1 MALLNMRDVSVG
13 FGGALVLEGIS
24 LHIERGERL
33 GLVGRNGVGKSTLLK
48 IIAGELEPD
57 TGTVIRERGLQVAY
71 LVQEVPE
78 GLAGTVADIVA
89 SGLGAP
95 EAGPSTAGDEAAWR
109 RRLQMDTIIARM
121 QLDPAADF
129 ERLSAGLKRRILL
142 ARGLVRDPDIV
153 LLDEPTNHLDI
164 DAIAWLEDYLLR
176 YGGTLIFVTHDR
188 VFLRK
193 IATRIVEIDRGRLID
208 WACDYDTFTA
218 RKQAILASETTQA
231 AEFDKKLAQEE
242 AWIRQG
248 IEARR
253 TRNEGRVRAL
263 EQLRR
268 RRSERREQP
277 GPLRMQVQEA
287 ERSGRLV
294 IRAEGVSFG
303 YAGRPVARDFSTTL
317 MRGDKV
323 GIVGPNGSGKTT
335 LLRLLLGE
343 LPPQTGRLRHGANLE
358 IAYFDQLRA
367 QLEED
372 KTVMDNVAEGRDF
385 ITVNGQRRHVIGYL
399 ADFLFSSE
407 RARVYAGTLSGGERN
422 RLLLARLFAR
432 PANLLVMDEPTN
444 DLDLETLELLEDLL
458 LEYEG
463 TLLLVSHDREL
474 LNNVVTST
482 LALEGDG
489 RVGEYAGGY
498 DDWVRQRPVVPDG
511 RLSASAEKPAPRPPA
526 SRPSA
531 ADRPRRLTFKERQEL
546 DGLPTRIEALEAEQH
561 RLYQAMADAG
571 IYQQGGDEV
580 VKTSAR
586 LEAIEKEL
594 PEVYRALGASGST
607 RDAGLKPLSRG
618 LLRQFARFPP
628 SAICARIHPIRAGD
642 LP

>member
-1 MALLNMRDVSVG
+1 MALLSMRDVSVG
-13 FGGALVLEGIS
+13 FGGALVLENIN
-24 LHIERGERL
+24 LQIDRGERL

-57 TGTVIRERGLQVAY
+57 AGTVIRERGLQVAY

-78 GLAGTVADIVA
+78 GLTGSVAEILAGGWAA
-89 SGLGAP
+89 SESSP
-95 EAGPSTAGDEAAWR
+95 IPSGDEDAWR
-109 RRLQMDTIIARM
+109 RRLQMDTIVARM
-121 QLDPAADF
+121 GLDPAADF

-176 YGGTLIFVTHDR
+176 YGGTLVFVTHDR

-193 IATRIVEIDRGRLID
+193 LATRIIEIDRGRLID
-208 WACDYDTFTA
+208 WVCDYDTFTA
-218 RKQAILASETTQA
+218 RKQAILAVETNQA

-242 AWIRQG
+242 VWIRQG

-268 RRSERREQP
+268 QRRDRREQP
-277 GPLRMQVQEA
+277 GALRMQIQEA

-294 IRAEGVSFG
+294 MRAEGVSFSYG
-303 YAGRPVARDFSTTL
+303 GQPVVRDFSTTL

-343 LPPQTGRLRHGANLE
+343 LPPQAGTLRHGANLE

-372 KTVMDNVAEGRDF
+372 RTVMDNVADGRDF
-385 ITVNGQRRHVIGYL
+385 VTVNGRRRHVISYL
-399 ADFLFSSE
+399 ADFLFTSE

-432 PANLLVMDEPTN
+432 PANVLVLDEPTN

-463 TLLLVSHDREL
+463 ALLLVSHDREL
-474 LNNVVTST
+474 LNDVVTGT

-498 DDWVRQRPVVPDG
+498 DDWVRQRPAAADDKVAAP
-511 RLSASAEKPAPRPPA
+511 LEKPAAR
-526 SRPSA
+526 SA
-531 ADRPRRLTFKERQEL
+531 VQRAGAVERPRRLTFRERQEL
-546 DGLPTRIEALEAEQH
+546 DALPAQIEALETEQH
-561 RLYQAMADAG
+561 RLYQLMADAG
-571 IYQQGGDEV
+571 FYQQGGDEV
-580 VKTSAR
+580 VRVSAR
-586 LEAIEKEL
+586 LVEVERDLAEA
-594 PEVYRALGASGST
+594 Y
-607 RDAGLKPLSRG
+607 
-618 LLRQFARFPP
+618 ARWEHLE
-628 SAICARIHPIRAGD
+628 AVAMVD
-642 LP
+642 

>member
-1 MALLNMRDVSVG
+1 MALLNLRDVSVG
-13 FGGALVLEGIS
+13 FGGALVLENID
-24 LHIERGERL
+24 LQIERGERL

-57 TGTVIRERGLQVAY
+57 AGSVIRERGLQVAY

-78 GLAGTVADIVA
+78 GLAGSVAEILA
-89 SGLGAP
+89 GGLTAAAAP
-95 EAGPSTAGDEAAWR
+95 TSAGGDDVWR

-121 QLDPAADF
+121 GLDPAADF

-176 YGGTLIFVTHDR
+176 YGGTLVFVTHDR

-193 IATRIVEIDRGRLID
+193 LATRIIEIDRGRLID
-208 WACDYDTFTA
+208 WVCDYDTFTA
-218 RKQAILASETTQA
+218 RKQAILAVEGAQA

-268 RRSERREQP
+268 QRRDRREQP
-277 GPLRMQVQEA
+277 GALRMQIQEA

-294 IRAEGVSFG
+294 LRAEGIGFAYSGQPIVRG
-303 YAGRPVARDFSTTL
+303 FSTTL

-343 LPPQTGRLRHGANLE
+343 LAPHAGTVRHGANLE

-367 QLEED
+367 QLEENR
-372 KTVMDNVAEGRDF
+372 TVMDNVADGRDF
-385 ITVNGQRRHVIGYL
+385 VTVNGRRRHVIGYL
-399 ADFLFSSE
+399 ADFLFTSE

-432 PANLLVMDEPTN
+432 PSNVLVLDEPTN

-474 LNNVVTST
+474 LNDVITST

-489 RVGEYAGGY
+489 RIGEYAGGY
-498 DDWVRQRPVVPDG
+498 DDWVRQRPAAAD
-511 RLSASAEKPAPRPPA
+511 SAPPVGGEKPAARAVTPRA
-526 SRPSA
+526 GA
-531 ADRPRRLTFKERQEL
+531 AERPRRLTFRERQEL
-546 DGLPTRIEALEAEQH
+546 DALPAAIEALEREQQH
-561 RLYQAMADAG
+561 LYQVMADAG
-571 IYQQGGDEV
+571 IYQGGGDEV
-580 VKTSAR
+580 VRAR
-586 LEAIEKEL
+586 GRLA
-594 PEVYRALGASGST
+594 EVEQDLA
-607 RDAGLKPLSRG
+607 DA
-618 LLRQFARFPP
+618 FARWEQLETI
-628 SAICARIHPIRAGD
+628 ATAD
-642 LP
+642 

>member
-1 MALLNMRDVSVG
+1 MALLSMRDVSVG
-13 FGGALVLEGIS
+13 FGGALVLENIS
-24 LHIERGERL
+24 LQIERGERL

-57 TGTVIRERGLQVAY
+57 AGTVIRERGLQVAY
-71 LVQEVPE
+71 LVQDVPE
-78 GLAGTVADIVA
+78 GLTGSVAEILAGGLAA
-89 SGLGAP
+89 S
-95 EAGPSTAGDEAAWR
+95 ESSPSPNGDEDAWR
-109 RRLQMDTIIARM
+109 RRLQMDTIVARM
-121 QLDPAADF
+121 GLDPAADF

-176 YGGTLIFVTHDR
+176 YGGTLVFVTHDR

-193 IATRIVEIDRGRLID
+193 LATRIIEIDRGRLID
-208 WACDYDTFTA
+208 WVCDYDTFAA
-218 RKQAILASETTQA
+218 RKQAILAVETNQA

-242 AWIRQG
+242 VWIRQG

-253 TRNEGRVRAL
+253 TRNEGHVHAL

-268 RRSERREQP
+268 QRRDRREQP
-277 GPLRMQVQEA
+277 GALRMQIQEA

-294 IRAEGVSFG
+294 MRAEGVSFSYG
-303 YAGRPVARDFSTTL
+303 DQPVVRDFSTTL

-343 LPPQTGRLRHGANLE
+343 LSPQAGTLRHGANLE

-372 KTVMDNVAEGRDF
+372 RTVMDNVADGRDF
-385 ITVNGQRRHVIGYL
+385 VTVNGRRRHVISYL
-399 ADFLFSSE
+399 ADFLFTSE

-432 PANLLVMDEPTN
+432 PANVLVLDEPTN

-474 LNNVVTST
+474 LNDVVTGT

-498 DDWVRQRPVVPDG
+498 DDWVRQRPAAADE
-511 RLSASAEKPAPRPPA
+511 RSTASLEKPAARSA
-526 SRPSA
+526 VQRAGA
-531 ADRPRRLTFKERQEL
+531 ADRPRRLTFKERQEV
-546 DGLPTRIEALEAEQH
+546 DALPQQIEALETEQH
-561 RLYQAMADAG
+561 RLYQTMADTA
-571 IYQQGGDEV
+571 IYQRGGDEV
-580 VKTSAR
+580 VRTSAR
-586 LEAIEKEL
+586 LVEVEQDLAAAYARWEQLEAVAMVE
-594 PEVYRALGASGST
+594 
-607 RDAGLKPLSRG
+607 
-618 LLRQFARFPP
+618 
-628 SAICARIHPIRAGD
+628 
-642 LP
+642 

>member
-1 MALLNMRDVSVG
+1 MALLSMRDVSVG
-13 FGGALVLEGIS
+13 FGGALVLENIS
-24 LHIERGERL
+24 LQVERGERL

-57 TGTVIRERGLQVAY
+57 AGTVIRERGLR
-71 LVQEVPE
+71 E
-78 GLAGTVADIVA
+78 GLTGSVADILA
-89 SGLGAP
+89 GGLAATEGDPAP
-95 EAGPSTAGDEAAWR
+95 NGDENTWR
-109 RRLQMDTIIARM
+109 RRLQMDTIVARM
-121 QLDPAADF
+121 GLDSAADF

-176 YGGTLIFVTHDR
+176 YGGTLVFVTHDR

-193 IATRIVEIDRGRLID
+193 LVTRIIEIDRGRLID
-208 WACDYDTFTA
+208 WVCDFDTFTA
-218 RKQAILASETTQA
+218 RKEAILAVETTQTL
-231 AEFDKKLAQEE
+231 EFDKKLAQEE

-268 RRSERREQP
+268 QRSDRREQP
-277 GPLRMQVQEA
+277 GSLRMQIHEA

-294 IRAEGVSFG
+294 MRAEDVSFSYG
-303 YAGRPVARDFSTTL
+303 GQPIVRDFSTTL

-343 LPPQTGRLRHGANLE
+343 LPPQAGTLRHGANLE

-372 KTVMDNVAEGRDF
+372 RTVMDNVADGRDF
-385 ITVNGQRRHVIGYL
+385 VTVNGRRRHVISYL
-399 ADFLFSSE
+399 ADFLFTSE

-432 PANLLVMDEPTN
+432 PSNVLVLDEPTN

-474 LNNVVTST
+474 LNDVVTGT

-498 DDWVRQRPVVPDG
+498 DDWVRQRPGAVDEKPP
-511 RLSASAEKPAPRPPA
+511 ASPEKPAAR
-526 SRPSA
+526 SA
-531 ADRPRRLTFKERQEL
+531 VQRAGAAERPRRLTFKERLEIEA
-546 DGLPTRIEALEAEQH
+546 LPQQIEALELEQH
-561 RLYQAMADAG
+561 RLYQVMADTA

-580 VKTSAR
+580 VRVSAR
-586 LEAIEKEL
+586 LVEVERDLAEA
-594 PEVYRALGASGST
+594 Y
-607 RDAGLKPLSRG
+607 
-618 LLRQFARFPP
+618 ARWEQLETI
-628 SAICARIHPIRAGD
+628 AMVE
-642 LP
+642 

>member
-1 MALLNMRDVSVG
+1 M
-13 FGGALVLEGIS
+13 
-24 LHIERGERL
+24 
-33 GLVGRNGVGKSTLLK
+33 
-48 IIAGELEPD
+48 
-57 TGTVIRERGLQVAY
+57 
-71 LVQEVPE
+71 
-78 GLAGTVADIVA
+78 
-89 SGLGAP
+89 
-95 EAGPSTAGDEAAWR
+95 
-109 RRLQMDTIIARM
+109 
-121 QLDPAADF
+121 
-129 ERLSAGLKRRILL
+129 
-142 ARGLVRDPDIV
+142 RDPDIV

-176 YGGTLIFVTHDR
+176 YGGTLVFVTHDR

-193 IATRIVEIDRGRLID
+193 LATRIIEIDRGRLID
-208 WACDYDTFTA
+208 WVCDYDTFAA
-218 RKQAILASETTQA
+218 RKQAILAVETTQA

-268 RRSERREQP
+268 QRRDRREQP
-277 GPLRMQVQEA
+277 GALRMQIQEA

-294 IRAEGVSFG
+294 IRAEGVSFSYG
-303 YAGRPVARDFSTTL
+303 GQPVVRDFSTTL

-343 LPPQTGRLRHGANLE
+343 LPPQAGTLRHGANLE

-372 KTVMDNVAEGRDF
+372 RTVMDNVADGRDF
-385 ITVNGQRRHVIGYL
+385 VTVNGRRRHVIGYL
-399 ADFLFSSE
+399 ADFLFTSE

-432 PANLLVMDEPTN
+432 PSNVLVLDEPTN

-463 TLLLVSHDREL
+463 ALLLVSHDREL
-474 LNNVVTST
+474 LNDVVTGT

-498 DDWVRQRPVVPDG
+498 DDWVRQRTAAADG
-511 RLSASAEKPAPRPPA
+511 ELPAPIEKPA
-526 SRPSA
+526 SRSA
-531 ADRPRRLTFKERQEL
+531 AQRAGAAERPRRLTFKERQEL
-546 DGLPTRIEALEAEQH
+546 DALPPQIEALETEQH
-561 RLYQAMADAG
+561 RLYQVMADAG

-580 VKTSAR
+580 VRASAR
-586 LEAIEKEL
+586 LVEVERDLAAAYARWEQLEAIAM
-594 PEVYRALGASGST
+594 V
-607 RDAGLKPLSRG
+607 D
-618 LLRQFARFPP
+618 
-628 SAICARIHPIRAGD
+628 
-642 LP
+642 

>member
-1 MALLNMRDVSVG
+1 MALLSMRDVSVG
-13 FGGALVLEGIS
+13 FGGALVLENIN
-24 LHIERGERL
+24 LQIERGERL

-78 GLAGTVADIVA
+78 GLAGSVADILAGGLAA
-89 SGLGAP
+89 SEAAP
-95 EAGPSTAGDEAAWR
+95 TPTGENDAWR
-109 RRLQMDTIIARM
+109 RRLQMDTIVARM
-121 QLDPAADF
+121 GLDPAADF

-176 YGGTLIFVTHDR
+176 YGGTLVFVTHDR

-193 IATRIVEIDRGRLID
+193 LATRIIEIDRGRLID
-208 WACDYDTFTA
+208 WVCDYDTFAA
-218 RKQAILASETTQA
+218 RKQAILAVETTQA

-268 RRSERREQP
+268 QRRDRREQP
-277 GPLRMQVQEA
+277 GSLRMQIQEA

-294 IRAEGVSFG
+294 IRAEGVGFSYG
-303 YAGRPVARDFSTTL
+303 GQPVVRDFSTTL

-343 LPPQTGRLRHGANLE
+343 LPPQAGTLRHGANLE

-372 KTVMDNVAEGRDF
+372 RTVMDNVADGRDF
-385 ITVNGQRRHVIGYL
+385 VTVNGRRRHVIGYL
-399 ADFLFSSE
+399 ADFLFTSE
-407 RARVYAGTLSGGERN
+407 RTRVYAGTLSGGERN

-432 PANLLVMDEPTN
+432 PANVLVLDEPTN

-463 TLLLVSHDREL
+463 ALLLVSHDREL
-474 LNNVVTST
+474 LNDVVTGT

-498 DDWVRQRPVVPDG
+498 DDWVRQRPAAVD
-511 RLSASAEKPAPRPPA
+511 EK
-526 SRPSA
+526 
-531 ADRPRRLTFKERQEL
+531 
-546 DGLPTRIEALEAEQH
+546 I
-561 RLYQAMADAG
+561 
-571 IYQQGGDEV
+571 
-580 VKTSAR
+580 
-586 LEAIEKEL
+586 
-594 PEVYRALGASGST
+594 
-607 RDAGLKPLSRG
+607 AGL
-618 LLRQFARFPP
+618 A
-628 SAICARIHPIRAGD
+628 
-642 LP
+642 

>member
-1 MALLNMRDVSVG
+1 MALLSIRDVSVG
-13 FGGALVLEGIS
+13 FGGALVLENIS
-24 LHIERGERL
+24 LQIERGERL

-48 IIAGELEPD
+48 IIVGELEPD
-57 TGTVIRERGLQVAY
+57 AGMVIRERGLQVAY

-78 GLAGTVADIVA
+78 GLTGSVADILA
-89 SGLGAP
+89 GGLGAS
-95 EAGPSTAGDEAAWR
+95 EASPPPNGDEDAWR

-121 QLDPAADF
+121 GLDPAADF

-176 YGGTLIFVTHDR
+176 YGGTLVFVTHDR

-193 IATRIVEIDRGRLID
+193 LATRIIEIDRGRLID

-218 RKQAILASETTQA
+218 RKEAILAVETTQA

-242 AWIRQG
+242 VWIRQG

-268 RRSERREQP
+268 QRRDRREQP
-277 GPLRMQVQEA
+277 GALRMQIQEA

-294 IRAEGVSFG
+294 MRAEGVSFSYG
-303 YAGRPVARDFSTTL
+303 GQPVVRDFSTTI

-343 LPPQTGRLRHGANLE
+343 LPPQAGTLRHGTNLE

-372 KTVMDNVAEGRDF
+372 RTVMDNVADGRDF
-385 ITVNGQRRHVIGYL
+385 VTVNGRRRHVIGYL
-399 ADFLFSSE
+399 QDFLFTSE
-407 RARVYAGTLSGGERN
+407 RAPGLRRHPVGRRAQPAAAGAPLCATRQ
-422 RLLLARLFAR
+422 
-432 PANLLVMDEPTN
+432 PA
-444 DLDLETLELLEDLL
+444 
-458 LEYEG
+458 
-463 TLLLVSHDREL
+463 
-474 LNNVVTST
+474 
-482 LALEGDG
+482 GDG
-489 RVGEYAGGY
+489 RADERSGSGNAGAA
-498 DDWVRQRPVVPDG
+498 G
-511 RLSASAEKPAPRPPA
+511 RSACWNTRARCCWSATTGSCSTTSSPAPWRSKVTAASASMLGVTTTGCASVLPRWMA
-526 SRPSA
+526 SRPLRSRNR
-531 ADRPRRLTFKERQEL
+531 DRGPTPN
-546 DGLPTRIEALEAEQH
+546 GLAL
-561 RLYQAMADAG
+561 LN
-571 IYQQGGDEV
+571 V
-580 VKTSAR
+580 
-586 LEAIEKEL
+586 
-594 PEVYRALGASGST
+594 
-607 RDAGLKPLSRG
+607 RG
-618 LLRQFARFPP
+618 V
-628 SAICARIHPIRAGD
+628 
-642 LP
+642 

>member
-1 MALLNMRDVSVG
+1 MALLSMRDVSVG
-13 FGGALVLEGIS
+13 FGGALVLENIN
-24 LHIERGERL
+24 LQIERGERL

-57 TGTVIRERGLQVAY
+57 AGTVIRERGLRVAY

-78 GLAGTVADIVA
+78 GLTGSVADILAGGLAA
-89 SGLGAP
+89 S
-95 EAGPSTAGDEAAWR
+95 EAGPPPTGEDDAWR
-109 RRLQMDTIIARM
+109 RRLQMDTIVARM
-121 QLDPAADF
+121 GLDPAADF

-176 YGGTLIFVTHDR
+176 YGGTLVFVTHDR

-193 IATRIVEIDRGRLID
+193 LATRIIEIDRGRLID
-208 WACDYDTFTA
+208 WVCDFDTFTA
-218 RKQAILASETTQA
+218 RKQAVLAVENTQA

-242 AWIRQG
+242 VWIRQG

-263 EQLRR
+263 EQLRYQR
-268 RRSERREQP
+268 RDRREQP
-277 GPLRMQVQEA
+277 GALRMQIQEA

-294 IRAEGVSFG
+294 IRAEGVSFSYG
-303 YAGRPVARDFSTTL
+303 GQPVVRDFSTTL

-335 LLRLLLGE
+335 LLRLLLDE
-343 LPPQTGRLRHGANLE
+343 LPPQAGTLRHGANLE

-372 KTVMDNVAEGRDF
+372 RTVMDNVADGRDF
-385 ITVNGQRRHVIGYL
+385 VTVNGRRRHVIGYL
-399 ADFLFSSE
+399 EDFLFTSE

-432 PANLLVMDEPTN
+432 PSNVLVLDEPTN
-444 DLDLETLELLEDLL
+444 DLDLETLDLLEDLL
-458 LEYEG
+458 LEYDG

-474 LNNVVTST
+474 LNDVVTSA

-498 DDWVRQRPVVPDG
+498 DDWVRQRP
-511 RLSASAEKPAPRPPA
+511 SAVDEKPPASLEKPAAR
-526 SRPSA
+526 SA
-531 ADRPRRLTFKERQEL
+531 VQRAGAAERPRRLTFKERQEI
-546 DGLPTRIEALEAEQH
+546 DALPQQIEALETEQH
-561 RLYQAMADAG
+561 RLYQVMADTA

-580 VKTSAR
+580 VRVSAR
-586 LEAIEKEL
+586 LVDVERDLAEAYARWEQLEAIAMVE
-594 PEVYRALGASGST
+594 
-607 RDAGLKPLSRG
+607 
-618 LLRQFARFPP
+618 
-628 SAICARIHPIRAGD
+628 
-642 LP
+642 